1 MFKAAI
7 NVRRILL
14 LAALGAMTH
23 TYASAVAANDPKP
36 LRCCFTNLRY
46 AGVCQVEPSKD
57 QTCGSILAYLN
68 NPSSAGS
75 TYCSNTSV
83 RGGWKKKR
91 CKP

>member
-1 MFKAAI
+1 MLKVSI
-7 NVRRILL
+7 DVRRMLL
-14 LAALGAMTH
+14 MAALGAMIQTQ
-23 TYASAVAANDPKP
+23 ASAMATDDAKP
-36 LRCCFTNLRY
+36 LRCCFTNVRY

-57 QTCGSILAYLN
+57 QTCASVLAYLN

-83 RGGWKKKR
+83 RGGWKQKQ